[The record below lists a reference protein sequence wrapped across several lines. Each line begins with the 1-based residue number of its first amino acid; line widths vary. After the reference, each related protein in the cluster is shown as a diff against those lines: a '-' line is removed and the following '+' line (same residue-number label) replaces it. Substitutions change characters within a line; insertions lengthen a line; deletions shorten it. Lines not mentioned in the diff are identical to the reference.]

1 MPVLITDMNHD
12 WVRVQ
17 LMEIL
22 NLPIDGDLE
31 PDDFVGDPDL
41 GEAEGLFEAYY
52 PDTIRRDRVSDIYDY
67 TKVITGRVAPRF
79 LKASTLK
86 MLLNFEWLAHMQIK
100 VKLGSDLPKLYRDHV
115 LHPANVCAV
124 GWWLMSDQ
132 GPEPLRLEN
141 IATLLEGQYGSTYHG
156 QDWKDLTQRAWV
168 LASLNHDI
176 LYPIEF
182 LESLNCDENII
193 KHTTWEKKRLARSQV
208 HRIFE
213 GAKIGIFQDQ
223 TSKSGLEAMIRSV
236 KRSHAPLSGLYLI
249 GPDSGYADTS
259 ERRKIIHELAAS
271 AVLHH
276 HSESPVDI
284 DYHLR
289 PLGYLLALADECHE
303 FGREMAFW
311 KGESNVCEVK
321 FIPPITSSDITNN
334 DSDFTITFYL
344 NGPDEIQ
351 ALEQQ
356 GFDRAMYVTKKEG
369 SFERFNPLVSPSGDY
384 QNGFSFQA
392 KVQ

>member
-1 MPVLITDMNHD
+1 MPVLMTEMNHD
-12 WVRVQ
+12 WVRDQ

-22 NLPIDGDLE
+22 TLPIDGDLE

-67 TKVITGRVAPRF
+67 TKVIIGRVAPRF

-100 VKLGSDLPKLYRDHV
+100 VKLGSDQPKLYRDHV
-115 LHPANVCAV
+115 LHPANVCAI
-124 GWWLMSDQ
+124 GWWMSDQ
-132 GPEPLRLEN
+132 GPEPLRLGK
-141 IATLLEGQYGSTYHG
+141 IAALLEKHYGSACHG
-156 QDWKDLTQRAWV
+156 QDWKDITQRAWV

-208 HRIFE
+208 RRIFE
-213 GAKIGIFQDQ
+213 GATMEIFQGQ
-223 TSKSGLEAMIRSV
+223 TSRSGLEAMIRSV

-249 GPDSGYADTS
+249 GNDSGYAGTS

-276 HSESPVDI
+276 HSESPVNI

-303 FGREMAFW
+303 FGREMAVW
-311 KGESNVCEVK
+311 NGGSDVCEVK
-321 FIPPITSSDITNN
+321 FISPVTSSVITNSIN
-334 DSDFTITFYL
+334 DFTITFYL
-344 NGPDEIQ
+344 NGSDEIQ
-351 ALEQQ
+351 ALKKA
-356 GFDRAMYVTKKEG
+356 GFERAMYVTNKEG
-369 SFERFNPLVSPSGDY
+369 SFERFNPLESPLGNY